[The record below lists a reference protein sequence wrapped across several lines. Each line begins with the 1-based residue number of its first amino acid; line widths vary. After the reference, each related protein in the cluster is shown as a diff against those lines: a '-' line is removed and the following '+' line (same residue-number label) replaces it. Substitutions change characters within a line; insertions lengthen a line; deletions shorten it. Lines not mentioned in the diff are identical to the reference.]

1 MSDPN
6 DIIINSNGKTPKKS
20 VQVVVSEAQQAWL
33 RDKGNIT
40 KTILDALSAQYPEF
54 PRDER
59 GRGGRNYEP
68 KINKGRAKVEFR
80 IALWNGGNIKEGSL
94 EDVKIKNR
102 LSGLMGMVNRG
113 SQWRFYELPKTLEAR
128 EKAFEFIRKNIF

>member
-6 DIIINSNGKTPKKS
+6 DIIINSNGKAPKKA
-20 VQVVVSEAQQAWL
+20 VQIVVSEAQQAWL

-68 KINKGRAKVEFR
+68 RINKGRQKVPFR
-80 IALWNGGNIKEGSL
+80 IALWNGGNIVEGSMA
-94 EDVKIKNR
+94 DVKIKNR
-102 LSGLMGMVNRG
+102 LSGLIGMYG
-113 SQWRFYELPKTLEAR
+113 GQKWRFYEKPNTVEAR
-128 EKAFEFIRKNIF
+128 EKAFEFIRNNNF